1 LRDDLEPELAL
12 LVAVWQDGTREWLD
26 EIGEVPDEAVSFTLG
41 PNSPS
46 IGSLMLHMI
55 DADEAW
61 IRETMLGM
69 PRQPSEA
76 AQAAEG
82 IDVNE
87 RVFPAPPDWSFK
99 RYVQL
104 LHETR
109 EQLILLLEGK
119 RAVDI
124 VTSPRGNLLSVRWI
138 IGHLIQHDAYHGGQ
152 CVLLM
157 EEYRRTH
164 ADT

>member
-1 LRDDLEPELAL
+1 
-12 LVAVWQDGTREWLD
+12 
-26 EIGEVPDEAVSFTLG
+26 
-41 PNSPS
+41 
-46 IGSLMLHMI
+46 
-55 DADEAW
+55 
-61 IRETMLGM
+61 MLGM
-69 PRQPSEA
+69 PRQRSEVT
-76 AQAAEG
+76 QAAEG
-82 IDVNE
+82 IDVDE
-87 RVFPAPPDWSFK
+87 RVFPAPPDWPFK

-124 VTSPRGNLLSVRWI
+124 VTSPRSNLLSVRWI

-157 EEYRRTH
+157 EEYRRRH
-164 ADT
+164 PDT